1 VTGPETGPR
10 TNDKAAEA
18 RVKKWVSKVGGV
30 TLPLLA
36 GFSFTSVIVVS
47 SDDAAKFL
55 LPGLTI
61 LTLVVATL
69 VFIAAVQ
76 CAYHA
81 QIYFIKEGPDYGRAV
96 NWYRWTRRAYDVGL
110 FALFFGLGLAV
121 APPGGADDL
130 RWSAASLAWLAC
142 LGEVV
147 WIVLDGWVRSVWT
160 LWRSGPDRARPG
172 GRDAGKRQGQG
183 ADAGAGG

>member
-1 VTGPETGPR
+1 VTEPETGPR
-10 TNDKAAEA
+10 TNDEADEA
-18 RVKKWVSKVGGV
+18 RVKKWVGKVGGV

-47 SDDAAKFL
+47 SDDAEHFL
-55 LPGLTI
+55 LTGLTI

-69 VFIAAVQ
+69 VLIVAVQ

-81 QIYFIKEGPDYGRAV
+81 QIYFIKEDLDNTRAM
-96 NWYRWTRRAYDVGL
+96 NWYRWTRRWYDVGL

-147 WIVLDGWVRSVWT
+147 WILLDRWVRSVWT
-160 LWRSGPDRARPG
+160 FGWMRSVWTWVRSV
-172 GRDAGKRQGQG
+172 
-183 ADAGAGG
+183 

>member
-1 VTGPETGPR
+1 MTEPETGPR
-10 TNDKAAEA
+10 TNDTAADA
-18 RVKKWVSKVGGV
+18 RVKKWVSKVGTV

-55 LPGLTI
+55 CPGLTI

-69 VFIAAVQ
+69 VFIVAVQ

-81 QIYFIKEGPDYGRAV
+81 QIYFVKEAPDYERAAY
-96 NWYRWTRRAYDVGL
+96 WYRWTRRAYDVGL

-121 APPGGADDL
+121 APPGSADDL

-142 LGEVV
+142 LGELV
-147 WIVLDGWVRSVWT
+147 WIRLDGWVRSVWT
-160 LWRSGPDRARPG
+160 LWRSDPDRAGPD
-172 GRDAGKRQGQG
+172 GRDASKRLGQG
-183 ADAGAGG
+183 TDAGAGG